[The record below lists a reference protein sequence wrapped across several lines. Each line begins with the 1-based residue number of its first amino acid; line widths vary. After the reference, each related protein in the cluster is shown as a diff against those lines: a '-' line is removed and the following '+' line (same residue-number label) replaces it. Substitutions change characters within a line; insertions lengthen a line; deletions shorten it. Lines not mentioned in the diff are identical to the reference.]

1 MKPGPPPKPTA
12 LKLLEGY
19 SKDRINENEPCP
31 PPAVDLTPPDGLMT
45 PEAIAEWH
53 RTAPALAASGVLTT
67 ADITGFVMYCN
78 LYAQYINISKITLDC
93 EIVEAPRTGTV
104 ITSYSIHYTKLYDIT
119 DEDLLYKNK
128 WALIGRILS
137 GPNYI
142 KIIRAAK
149 KQIKNSAKPIVF
161 PKLND
166 RQIFDLF
173 K

>member
-19 SKDRINENEPCP
+19 RKDRINENEPCP
-31 PPAVDLTPPDGLMT
+31 PPAVDLSPPDGLMT

-93 EIVEAPRTGTV
+93 EIVEAPRTGTPMRHPAV
-104 ITSYSIHYTKLYDIT
+104 DIKHRTIELMLKIMIEYGMTPASRSRITISQIGQR
-119 DEDLLYKNK
+119 DEMEEFL
-128 WALIGRILS
+128 
-137 GPNYI
+137 
-142 KIIRAAK
+142 
-149 KQIKNSAKPIVF
+149 NS
-161 PKLND
+161 
-166 RQIFDLF
+166 
-173 K
+173 